1 MYMGHVTDRKQL
13 NRELLRQDFAG
24 DGWQAAELERYKGV
38 AANYARLEQ
47 AIAVLS
53 DLQADVSYAYY
64 GGFAATLGLRAG
76 EGEGRIASIW
86 EEDIFRHIHPDDLE
100 EKYLQEMRFFRFV
113 QRQPVA
119 KRPAFHLASKL
130 RMKDASGSYLTALH
144 RMYYVFEPS
153 GGSVWLSLCLY
164 SPLVGDIPYRGM
176 AVDSLTGQ
184 VTELSCRDDSRLLT
198 EREKEILRLIDRG
211 LTSKCMAETLSI
223 SIHTVSRHRQEILA
237 KLQVKNSPEACRVA
251 RELGLI

>member
-1 MYMGHVTDRKQL
+1 MTDRKQL
-13 NRELLRQDFAG
+13 NHTLLRQDFEREHP
-24 DGWQAAELERYKGV
+24 QAAELERYKDM

-53 DLQADVSYAYY
+53 DLRADASYAYY
-64 GGFAATLGLRAG
+64 GGFAATLGLCAG
-76 EGEGRIASIW
+76 AEEGRIASIW

-100 EKYLQEMRFFRFV
+100 EKYWQELRFFHFV
-113 QRQPVA
+113 QRQPAA
-119 KRPAFHLASKL
+119 KRPAFHLASRL
-130 RMKDASGSYLTALH
+130 RMKDASGRYLTVLH
-144 RMYYVFEPS
+144 RMYYVFAPS
-153 GGSVWLSLCLY
+153 GHSVWFSLCLY
-164 SPLVGDIPYRGM
+164 SPLAGDIPYRGM
-176 AVDSLTGQ
+176 AVDALTGQ
-184 VTELSCRDDSRLLT
+184 VTELSRRDDGRLLT

-211 LTSKCMAETLSI
+211 LTSKHMAETLSI